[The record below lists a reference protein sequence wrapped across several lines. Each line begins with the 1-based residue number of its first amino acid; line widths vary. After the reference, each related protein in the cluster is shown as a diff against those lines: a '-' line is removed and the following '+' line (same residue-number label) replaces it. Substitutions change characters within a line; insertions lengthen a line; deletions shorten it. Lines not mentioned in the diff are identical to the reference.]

1 MDNSQSGELRSFW
14 PRGLVR
20 TLTHLTGESL
30 RHMKAYTCLCLTLK
44 QQEWV
49 CSAMTSV
56 LRRSSYT
63 LFLSGVG
70 RQKNRLRFTRSLL
83 DTASQNP
90 ITRAHADTGMHCVP
104 TREHGSLQP
113 DLANSPVLVIWES
126 AWIGI
131 FESVTIL

>member
-1 MDNSQSGELRSFW
+1 MEVILAQRPGEDSYTPDWRELE
-14 PRGLVR
+14 
-20 TLTHLTGESL
+20 THESL
-30 RHMKAYTCLCLTLK
+30 HVLVPHFET
-44 QQEWV
+44 QEWV

-56 LRRSSYT
+56 LRRSFYT